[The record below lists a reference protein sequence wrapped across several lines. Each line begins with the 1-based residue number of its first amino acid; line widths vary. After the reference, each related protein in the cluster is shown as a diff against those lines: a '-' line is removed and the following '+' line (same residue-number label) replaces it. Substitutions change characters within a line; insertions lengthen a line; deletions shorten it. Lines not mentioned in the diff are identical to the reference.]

1 MGDIT
6 KYHIII
12 AKPLLRLSQKKD
24 TTPFTLLLFI
34 SSGLLLTNVTLA
46 TTVPE
51 PIAMHLERVS
61 VRMHPLSVLLL
72 IANVYLGDR
81 SARAHRDTDISHL

>member
-1 MGDIT
+1 M
-6 KYHIII
+6 
-12 AKPLLRLSQKKD
+12 R
-24 TTPFTLLLFI
+24 
-34 SSGLLLTNVTLA
+34 
-46 TTVPE
+46 
-51 PIAMHLERVS
+51 LEREC